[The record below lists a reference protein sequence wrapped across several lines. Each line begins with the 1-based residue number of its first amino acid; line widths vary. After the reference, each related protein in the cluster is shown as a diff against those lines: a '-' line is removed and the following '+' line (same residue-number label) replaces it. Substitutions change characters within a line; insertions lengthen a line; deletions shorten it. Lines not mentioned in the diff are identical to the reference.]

1 MNIKNIKKIIV
12 PLVVPLCIPIV
23 SVSAIDE
30 CSYRLIENIQYG
42 NGLVLT
48 KSGTTTI
55 PLYLD
60 AYLPVDC
67 KNGSDKL
74 PIPIGDIHGGGF
86 VQGDKSSGLENK
98 ANFAR
103 SGYALFAINYRL
115 LQSDSRPIIESLSDA
130 KAQEFVSEFLENDS
144 QRDQTYAAL
153 AALEDA
159 IKAKE
164 FVAKEFAGKIDT
176 HWFIKGG
183 SAGAYTTINL
193 AYLADYVF
201 NKSENPLGI
210 IEISGGIPNKK
221 QYLAANDAN
230 ALIIHGTT
238 DTIVPYSMSDR
249 LVSQA
254 STVNVPYQRITAHG
268 SGHGLAGDGI
278 YKWKVNETGL
288 TIFDHMTNFIDT
300 SYACKVTRTAD
311 CTSYQKE
318 LTTSDPAKESNAT
331 TTPYCV
337 IPSLTTLKR
346 GDRLG
351 TKREYVTIL
360 QQFFKD
366 RGLFTTQVN
375 GVFGPQTQRAVV
387 AYQRS
392 RGISPTGNF
401 GPKTL
406 AKLKEE
412 YCKK

>member
-1 MNIKNIKKIIV
+1 MNIKKITL
-12 PLVVPLCIPIV
+12 LVAATLSFPYI
-23 SVSAIDE
+23 SASAIDE
-30 CSYRLIENIQYG
+30 CSYRIVENIQYG
-42 NGLVLT
+42 TGLVLT
-48 KSGTTTI
+48 KNGTSTI

-74 PIPIGDIHGGGF
+74 PIPVGDIHGGGF
-86 VQGDKSSGLENK
+86 VQGDKSSGIENK
-98 ANFAR
+98 TNFAKA
-103 SGYALFAINYRL
+103 GYALFAINYRL
-115 LQSDSRPIIESLSDA
+115 LQSDSKPIIESLSDT
-130 KAQEFVSEFLENDS
+130 KAQEFVTEFLEEGTP
-144 QRDQTYAAL
+144 RDQTYAAL

-164 FVAKEFAGKIDT
+164 FVAKEFMGKIDT

-221 QYLAANDAN
+221 QYLSSGDAN
-230 ALIIHGTT
+230 ALIIHGTA
-238 DTIVPYSMSDR
+238 DTVVPYLMSDR

-254 STVNVPYQRITAHG
+254 SAANVPYQRITAPG

-278 YKWKVNETGL
+278 YKWKVHETGL
-288 TIFDHMTNFIDT
+288 TIFEHMTNFIDT
-300 SYACKVTRTAD
+300 SFACKVTRTAD
-311 CTSYQKE
+311 CTNYQKE
-318 LTTSDPAKESNAT
+318 LTTTDPTKENTAT
-331 TTPYCV
+331 TTPRCI
-337 IPSLTTLKR
+337 IPALTTLKR
-346 GDRLG
+346 GDRLAS
-351 TKREYVTIL
+351 KREYITIL
-360 QQFFKD
+360 QQFLKD
-366 RGLFTTQVN
+366 RGLFTPQAN
-375 GVFGPQTQRAVV
+375 GVFGPQTQRAVM

-392 RGISPTGNF
+392 KGVSPTGNL
-401 GPKTL
+401 GPITL